1 MNQNQVPWR
10 ERISYG
16 LGDTASNLIF
26 QMTTLYL
33 MYFYTDVFGLNPGA
47 VATLFLV
54 ARVIDAIVEPFIG
67 VMIDRTQTRWGKCRP
82 YFLWLAVPFG
92 LTAVLMFLTPDVGD
106 TGKLVYAYITYTM
119 LGIMYSG
126 INLPLSAILP
136 SLTSDSNER
145 TVVNTVR
152 MVFAIFGV
160 ITVSAGTMP
169 LVNAFGGGNQSKGFI
184 VTMVLFSVI
193 AILLFLNMFANTKER
208 VKAIDEKPLP
218 MREGVKALKG
228 NIPWLIMLLLGLFLW
243 ITTSIQGQTS
253 IYYMTY
259 YLKKPEL
266 IPIVNS
272 IQLLMIVTMVFAPMA
287 VKRIGK
293 RNTIIIGSFV
303 SILGYIIAIIGG
315 NALSVPLLLTG
326 LLISGLGMGAGA
338 GLLFAMM
345 ADTVD
350 YGEWKSGVR
359 AQGLLYSASSFGV
372 KVGMGLGGALGGW
385 ILSMGGYVGNST
397 SQPDSALAAISFN
410 YLWAPIIG
418 QVIMIIL
425 LLFYRLD
432 KIQPIMLEDLQE
444 RRKQA
449 LIFLDEKE
457 RNIHENTH
465 TTAY

>member
-1 MNQNQVPWR
+1 MRRRGDGSMNENQMPWR

-47 VATLFLV
+47 VALVFLV

-67 VMIDRTQTRWGKCRP
+67 VMIDRTQTKWGKCRP
-82 YFLWLAVPFG
+82 YFLWLAVPFS
-92 LTAVLMFLTPDVGD
+92 LTAVLMFLTPDFGD
-106 TGKLVYAYITYTM
+106 TGKLVYAYISYTV

-136 SLTSDSNER
+136 SLTSNSNER
-145 TVVNTVR
+145 TVINTVR
-152 MVFAIFGV
+152 MIFAVIGV
-160 ITVSAGTMP
+160 VTVSAGTMP
-169 LVNAFGGGNQSKGFI
+169 LVKAFGGGDQAKGFL
-184 VTMVLFSVI
+184 VTMILFSSI
-193 AILLFLNMFANTKER
+193 ALLLFLNMFANTKER

-228 NIPWLIMLLLGLFLW
+228 NVPWLIMLLMSLFLW

-259 YLKKPEL
+259 YMKKPEL

-272 IQLLMIVTMVFAPMA
+272 MQLLMIFSMVIAPFV
-287 VKRIGK
+287 VKKIGK
-293 RNTIIIGSFV
+293 RNTIIMGSVV
-303 SILGYIIAIIGG
+303 SIIGYLIAITGG
-315 NALSVPLLLTG
+315 NALSVPVLLAG
-326 LLISGLGMGAGA
+326 LLISGLGMGVGA
-338 GLLFAMM
+338 GLIFAMM

-359 AQGLLYSASSFGV
+359 AQGLLYSAASFGV
-372 KVGMGLGGALGGW
+372 KVGMGLGGALGGV
-385 ILSMGGYVGNST
+385 ILSMGGYVANST
-397 SQPDSALAAISFN
+397 AQSESALAAISFN

-418 QVIMIIL
+418 QIIMITL

-432 KIQPIMLEDLQE
+432 KDQPVMMRELEE
-444 RRKQA
+444 RRNSSIA
-449 LIFLDEKE
+449 M
-457 RNIHENTH
+457 
-465 TTAY
+465 

>member
-1 MNQNQVPWR
+1 MNENQMPWR

-47 VATLFLV
+47 VAVVFLV

-67 VMIDRTQTRWGKCRP
+67 VMIDRTQTKWGKCRP
-82 YFLWLAVPFG
+82 YFLWLAVPFS
-92 LTAVLMFLTPDVGD
+92 LTAVLMFLTPDFGD
-106 TGKLVYAYITYTM
+106 TGKLVYAYISYTV

-136 SLTSDSNER
+136 SLTSNSNER
-145 TVVNTVR
+145 TVINTVR
-152 MVFAIFGV
+152 MMFAVIGV
-160 ITVSAGTMP
+160 VTVSAGTMP
-169 LVNAFGGGNQSKGFI
+169 LVKAFGGGDQAKGFL
-184 VTMVLFSVI
+184 VTMILFSSI
-193 AILLFLNMFANTKER
+193 ALLLFLNMFANTKER

-228 NIPWLIMLLLGLFLW
+228 NVPWLIMLLMSLFLW

-259 YLKKPEL
+259 YMKKPEL

-272 IQLLMIVTMVFAPMA
+272 MQLLMIFSMVIAPFV
-287 VKRIGK
+287 VKKIGK
-293 RNTIIIGSFV
+293 RNTIIMGSVV
-303 SILGYIIAIIGG
+303 SIIGYLIAITGG
-315 NALSVPLLLTG
+315 NALSVPVLLAG
-326 LLISGLGMGAGA
+326 LLISGLGMGVGA
-338 GLLFAMM
+338 GLIFAMM

-359 AQGLLYSASSFGV
+359 AQGLLYSAASFGV
-372 KVGMGLGGALGGW
+372 KVGMGLGGALGGV
-385 ILSMGGYVGNST
+385 ILSMGGYVANST
-397 SQPDSALAAISFN
+397 AQSESALAAISFN

-418 QVIMIIL
+418 QIIMITL

-432 KIQPIMLEDLQE
+432 KDQPVMMRELEE
-444 RRKQA
+444 RRNSSIA
-449 LIFLDEKE
+449 M
-457 RNIHENTH
+457 
-465 TTAY
+465 

>member
-1 MNQNQVPWR
+1 MSQIQVPWR

-33 MYFYTDVFGLNPGA
+33 MYFYTDVFGLNAAA

-54 ARVIDAIVEPFIG
+54 ARVIDAIAEPFIG
-67 VMIDRTQTRWGKCRP
+67 VMIDRTQTKWGKCRP

-92 LTAVLMFLTPDVGD
+92 ITAVLMFLTPDFGD
-106 TGKLVYAYITYTM
+106 TGKLIYAYITYTV
-119 LGIMYSG
+119 LGLMYSG

-152 MVFAIFGV
+152 MIFAVVGV

-169 LVNAFGGGNQSKGFI
+169 LVNAFGGGNQAKGFI
-184 VTMVLFSVI
+184 VTMVMFAVI
-193 AILLFLNMFANTKER
+193 AILLFLNMFVNTKER
-208 VKAIDEKPLP
+208 VHAIDEKPLP
-218 MREGVKALKG
+218 MRVGVKALKG
-228 NIPWLIMLLLGLFLW
+228 NTPWLIMLLMSLFLW
-243 ITTSIQGQTS
+243 ISSSIQGQTS

-259 YLKKPEL
+259 YIKKPEL
-266 IPIVNS
+266 IPVVNS
-272 IQLLMIVTMVFAPMA
+272 MQLLMIVSMVFAPMA
-287 VKRIGK
+287 VRKIGK
-293 RNTIIIGSFV
+293 RNTIIIGSV
-303 SILGYIIAIIGG
+303 ISIFGYIIAIIGG
-315 NALSVPLLLTG
+315 NSLSVPLLLSG
-326 LLISGLGMGAGA
+326 LLISGLGLGAGA
-338 GLLFAMM
+338 GLIFAMM

-359 AQGLLYSASSFGV
+359 AQGLLYSAASFGV

-385 ILSMGGYVGNST
+385 ILSMGGYVANS
-397 SQPDSALAAISFN
+397 SAQSESALAAISFN

-418 QVIMIIL
+418 QIIMIIL

-432 KIQPIMLEDLQE
+432 KIQPLMLKELQE
-444 RRKQA
+444 RRNQA
-449 LIFLDEKE
+449 
-457 RNIHENTH
+457 
-465 TTAY
+465 AA

>member
-1 MNQNQVPWR
+1 MNENQMPWR

-47 VATLFLV
+47 VAVVFLV
-54 ARVIDAIVEPFIG
+54 ARVIDAIAEPFIG
-67 VMIDRTQTRWGKCRP
+67 VMIDRTQTKWGKCRP
-82 YFLWLAVPFG
+82 YFLWLAVPFS
-92 LTAVLMFLTPDVGD
+92 LTAVLMFLTPDFGD
-106 TGKLVYAYITYTM
+106 TGKLVYAYISYTV

-136 SLTSDSNER
+136 SLTSNSNER
-145 TVVNTVR
+145 TVINTVR
-152 MVFAIFGV
+152 MIFAVIGV
-160 ITVSAGTMP
+160 VTVSAGTMP
-169 LVNAFGGGNQSKGFI
+169 LVKAFGGGDQAKGFL
-184 VTMVLFSVI
+184 VTMILFSSI
-193 AILLFLNMFANTKER
+193 ALLLFLNMFANTKER

-228 NIPWLIMLLLGLFLW
+228 NVPWLIMLLMSLFLW

-259 YLKKPEL
+259 YMKKPEL

-272 IQLLMIVTMVFAPMA
+272 MQLLMIFSMVIAPFI
-287 VKRIGK
+287 VKKIGK
-293 RNTIIIGSFV
+293 RNTIIIGSVV
-303 SILGYIIAIIGG
+303 SIIGYLIAITGG
-315 NALSVPLLLTG
+315 NALSVPVLLAG
-326 LLISGLGMGAGA
+326 LLISGLGMGVGA
-338 GLLFAMM
+338 GLIFAMM

-359 AQGLLYSASSFGV
+359 AQGLLYSAASFGV
-372 KVGMGLGGALGGW
+372 KVGMGLGGALGGL
-385 ILSMGGYVGNST
+385 ILSMGGYVANST
-397 SQPDSALAAISFN
+397 AQSESALAAISFN

-418 QVIMIIL
+418 QIIMITL

-432 KIQPIMLEDLQE
+432 KDQPVMIRELEE
-444 RRKQA
+444 RRNA
-449 LIFLDEKE
+449 SI
-457 RNIHENTH
+457 
-465 TTAY
+465 AM

>member
-1 MNQNQVPWR
+1 MNENQMPWR

-47 VATLFLV
+47 VAVVFLV

-67 VMIDRTQTRWGKCRP
+67 VMIDRTKTKWGKCRP
-82 YFLWLAVPFG
+82 YFLWLAVPFS
-92 LTAVLMFLTPDVGD
+92 LTAVLMFLTPDFGD
-106 TGKLVYAYITYTM
+106 TGKLVYAYISYTV

-136 SLTSDSNER
+136 SLTSNSNER
-145 TVVNTVR
+145 TVINTVR
-152 MVFAIFGV
+152 MIFAVIGV
-160 ITVSAGTMP
+160 VTVSAGTMP
-169 LVNAFGGGNQSKGFI
+169 LVKAFGGGDQAKGFL
-184 VTMVLFSVI
+184 VTMILFSSI
-193 AILLFLNMFANTKER
+193 ALLLFLNMFANTKER

-228 NIPWLIMLLLGLFLW
+228 NVPWLIMLLMSLFLW

-259 YLKKPEL
+259 YMKKPEL

-272 IQLLMIVTMVFAPMA
+272 MQLLMIFSMVIAPFV
-287 VKRIGK
+287 VKKIGK
-293 RNTIIIGSFV
+293 RNTIIMGSVV
-303 SILGYIIAIIGG
+303 SIIGYLIAITGG
-315 NALSVPLLLTG
+315 NALSVPVLLAG
-326 LLISGLGMGAGA
+326 LLISGLGMGVGA
-338 GLLFAMM
+338 GLIFAMM

-359 AQGLLYSASSFGV
+359 AQGLLYSAASFGV
-372 KVGMGLGGALGGW
+372 KVGMGLGGALGGV
-385 ILSMGGYVGNST
+385 ILSMGGYVANST
-397 SQPDSALAAISFN
+397 AQSESALAAISFN
-410 YLWAPIIG
+410 YLWAPIIC
-418 QVIMIIL
+418 QIIMITL

-432 KIQPIMLEDLQE
+432 KDQPVMIRELEE
-444 RRKQA
+444 RRNSSIA
-449 LIFLDEKE
+449 M
-457 RNIHENTH
+457 
-465 TTAY
+465 

>member
-1 MNQNQVPWR
+1 MNENQMPWR

-47 VATLFLV
+47 VAVVFLV
-54 ARVIDAIVEPFIG
+54 ARVIDAIAEPFIG
-67 VMIDRTQTRWGKCRP
+67 VMIDRTQTKWGKCRP
-82 YFLWLAVPFG
+82 YFLWLAVPFS
-92 LTAVLMFLTPDVGD
+92 LTAVLMFLTPDFGD
-106 TGKLVYAYITYTM
+106 TGKLVYAYISYTV

-136 SLTSDSNER
+136 SLTSNSNER
-145 TVVNTVR
+145 TVINTVR
-152 MVFAIFGV
+152 MMFAVIGV
-160 ITVSAGTMP
+160 VTVSAGTMP
-169 LVNAFGGGNQSKGFI
+169 LVKAFGGGDQAKGFL
-184 VTMVLFSVI
+184 VTMILFSSI
-193 AILLFLNMFANTKER
+193 ALLLFLNMFANTKER

-228 NIPWLIMLLLGLFLW
+228 NVPWLIMLLMSLFLW

-259 YLKKPEL
+259 YMKKPEL

-272 IQLLMIVTMVFAPMA
+272 MQLLMIFSMVIAPFI
-287 VKRIGK
+287 VKKIGK
-293 RNTIIIGSFV
+293 RNTIIIGSVV
-303 SILGYIIAIIGG
+303 SIIGYLIAITGG
-315 NALSVPLLLTG
+315 NALSVPVLLAG
-326 LLISGLGMGAGA
+326 LLISGLGMGVGA
-338 GLLFAMM
+338 GLIFAMM

-359 AQGLLYSASSFGV
+359 AQGLLYSAASFGV
-372 KVGMGLGGALGGW
+372 KVGMGLGGALGGV
-385 ILSMGGYVGNST
+385 ILSMGGYVANST
-397 SQPDSALAAISFN
+397 AQSESALAAISFN

-418 QVIMIIL
+418 QIIMITL

-432 KIQPIMLEDLQE
+432 KDQPVMMRELEE
-444 RRKQA
+444 RRNSSIA
-449 LIFLDEKE
+449 M
-457 RNIHENTH
+457 
-465 TTAY
+465 

>member
-1 MNQNQVPWR
+1 MNENQMPWR

-47 VATLFLV
+47 VAVIFLV

-67 VMIDRTQTRWGKCRP
+67 VMIDRTQTKWGKCRP
-82 YFLWLAVPFG
+82 YFLWLAVPFS
-92 LTAVLMFLTPDVGD
+92 LTAVLMFLTPDFGD
-106 TGKLVYAYITYTM
+106 TGKLVYAYISYTV

-136 SLTSDSNER
+136 SLTSNSNER
-145 TVVNTVR
+145 TVINTVR
-152 MVFAIFGV
+152 MIFAVIGV
-160 ITVSAGTMP
+160 VTVSAGTMP
-169 LVNAFGGGNQSKGFI
+169 LVKAFGGGDQAKGFL
-184 VTMVLFSVI
+184 VTMILFSSI
-193 AILLFLNMFANTKER
+193 ALLLFLNMFANTKER

-228 NIPWLIMLLLGLFLW
+228 NVPWLIMLLMSLFLW

-259 YLKKPEL
+259 YMKKPEL

-272 IQLLMIVTMVFAPMA
+272 MQLLMIFSMVIAPFV
-287 VKRIGK
+287 VKKIGK
-293 RNTIIIGSFV
+293 RNTIIMGSVV
-303 SILGYIIAIIGG
+303 SIIGYLIAITGG
-315 NALSVPLLLTG
+315 NALSVPVLLAG
-326 LLISGLGMGAGA
+326 LLISGLGMGVGA
-338 GLLFAMM
+338 GLIFAMM

-359 AQGLLYSASSFGV
+359 AQGLLYSAASFGV
-372 KVGMGLGGALGGW
+372 KVGMGLGGALGGV
-385 ILSMGGYVGNST
+385 ILSMGGYVANST
-397 SQPDSALAAISFN
+397 AQSESALAAISFN

-418 QVIMIIL
+418 QIIMITL

-432 KIQPIMLEDLQE
+432 KDQPVMMRELEE
-444 RRKQA
+444 RRNSSIA
-449 LIFLDEKE
+449 M
-457 RNIHENTH
+457 
-465 TTAY
+465 

>member
-1 MNQNQVPWR
+1 MNENQMPWR

-47 VATLFLV
+47 VAVVFLV

-67 VMIDRTQTRWGKCRP
+67 VMIDRTQTKWGKCRP
-82 YFLWLAVPFG
+82 YFLWLAVPFS
-92 LTAVLMFLTPDVGD
+92 LTAVLMFLTPDFGD
-106 TGKLVYAYITYTM
+106 TGKLVYAYISYTV

-136 SLTSDSNER
+136 SLTSNSNER
-145 TVVNTVR
+145 TVINTVR
-152 MVFAIFGV
+152 MMFAVIGV
-160 ITVSAGTMP
+160 VTVSAGTMP
-169 LVNAFGGGNQSKGFI
+169 LVKAFGGGDQAKGFL
-184 VTMVLFSVI
+184 VTMILFSSI
-193 AILLFLNMFANTKER
+193 ALLLFLNMFGNTKER

-228 NIPWLIMLLLGLFLW
+228 NVPWLIMLLLSLFLW

-259 YLKKPEL
+259 YMKKPEL

-272 IQLLMIVTMVFAPMA
+272 MQLLMILSMVIAPFI
-287 VKRIGK
+287 VKKIGK
-293 RNTIIIGSFV
+293 RNTIIIGSVV
-303 SILGYIIAIIGG
+303 SIIGYLIAITGG
-315 NALSVPLLLTG
+315 NALSVPVLLAG
-326 LLISGLGMGAGA
+326 LLVSGLGMGVGA
-338 GLLFAMM
+338 GLIFAMM

-359 AQGLLYSASSFGV
+359 AQGLLYSAASFGV
-372 KVGMGLGGALGGW
+372 KVGMGLGGALGGV
-385 ILSMGGYVGNST
+385 ILSMGGYVANST
-397 SQPDSALAAISFN
+397 AQSESALAAISFN

-418 QVIMIIL
+418 QIIMITL

-432 KIQPIMLEDLQE
+432 KDQPVMMRELEE
-444 RRKQA
+444 RRNSSIA
-449 LIFLDEKE
+449 M
-457 RNIHENTH
+457 
-465 TTAY
+465 

>member
-1 MNQNQVPWR
+1 MNENQMPWR

-47 VATLFLV
+47 VAVVFLV

-67 VMIDRTQTRWGKCRP
+67 VMIDRTQTKWGKCRP
-82 YFLWLAVPFG
+82 YFLWLAVPFS
-92 LTAVLMFLTPDVGD
+92 LTVVLMFLTPDFGD
-106 TGKLVYAYITYTM
+106 TGKLVYAYISYTV

-136 SLTSDSNER
+136 SLTSNSNER
-145 TVVNTVR
+145 TVINTVR
-152 MVFAIFGV
+152 MIFAVIGV
-160 ITVSAGTMP
+160 VTVSAGTMP
-169 LVNAFGGGNQSKGFI
+169 LVKAFGGGDQAKGFL
-184 VTMVLFSVI
+184 VTMILFSSI
-193 AILLFLNMFANTKER
+193 ALLLFLNMFANTKER

-228 NIPWLIMLLLGLFLW
+228 NVPWLIMLLMSLFLW

-259 YLKKPEL
+259 YMKKPEL

-272 IQLLMIVTMVFAPMA
+272 MQLLMIFSMVIAPFV
-287 VKRIGK
+287 VKKIGN
-293 RNTIIIGSFV
+293 RNTIIMGSVV
-303 SILGYIIAIIGG
+303 SILGYLIAITGG
-315 NALSVPLLLTG
+315 NSLSVPVLLAG
-326 LLISGLGMGAGA
+326 LLISGLGMGVGA
-338 GLLFAMM
+338 GLIFAMM

-359 AQGLLYSASSFGV
+359 AQGLLYSAASFGV
-372 KVGMGLGGALGGW
+372 KVGMGLGGALGGV
-385 ILSMGGYVGNST
+385 ILSMGGYVANST
-397 SQPDSALAAISFN
+397 AQPESALAAISFN

-418 QVIMIIL
+418 QIIMITL

-432 KIQPIMLEDLQE
+432 KDQPVMMRELEE
-444 RRKQA
+444 RRNSSIA
-449 LIFLDEKE
+449 NGCL
-457 RNIHENTH
+457 NI
-465 TTAY
+465 

>member
-1 MNQNQVPWR
+1 MNENQMPWR

-47 VATLFLV
+47 VAVVFLV

-67 VMIDRTQTRWGKCRP
+67 AMIDRTQTKWGKCRP
-82 YFLWLAVPFG
+82 YFLWLAVPFS
-92 LTAVLMFLTPDVGD
+92 LTAVLMFLTPDFGD
-106 TGKLVYAYITYTM
+106 TGKLVYAYISYTV

-136 SLTSDSNER
+136 SLTSNSNER
-145 TVVNTVR
+145 TVINTVR
-152 MVFAIFGV
+152 MIFAVIGV
-160 ITVSAGTMP
+160 VTVSAGTMP
-169 LVNAFGGGNQSKGFI
+169 LVKAFGGGDQAKGFL
-184 VTMVLFSVI
+184 VTMILFSSI
-193 AILLFLNMFANTKER
+193 ALLLFLNMFANTKER

-228 NIPWLIMLLLGLFLW
+228 NVPWLIMLLMSLFLW

-259 YLKKPEL
+259 YMKKPEL

-272 IQLLMIVTMVFAPMA
+272 MQLLMIFSMVIAPFV
-287 VKRIGK
+287 VKKIGK
-293 RNTIIIGSFV
+293 RNTIIMGSVV
-303 SILGYIIAIIGG
+303 SIIGYLIAITGG
-315 NALSVPLLLTG
+315 NALSVPVLLAG
-326 LLISGLGMGAGA
+326 LLISGLGMGVGA
-338 GLLFAMM
+338 GLIFAMM

-359 AQGLLYSASSFGV
+359 AQGLLYSAASFGV
-372 KVGMGLGGALGGW
+372 KVGMGLGGALGGV
-385 ILSMGGYVGNST
+385 ILSMGGYVANST
-397 SQPDSALAAISFN
+397 AQSESALDAISFN

-418 QVIMIIL
+418 QIIMITL

-432 KIQPIMLEDLQE
+432 KDQPVMMRELEE
-444 RRKQA
+444 RRNSSIA
-449 LIFLDEKE
+449 M
-457 RNIHENTH
+457 
-465 TTAY
+465 

>member
-1 MNQNQVPWR
+1 MNENQMPWR

-47 VATLFLV
+47 VALVFLV

-67 VMIDRTQTRWGKCRP
+67 VMIDRTQTKWGKCRP
-82 YFLWLAVPFG
+82 YFLWLAVPFS
-92 LTAVLMFLTPDVGD
+92 LTAVLMFLTPDFGD
-106 TGKLVYAYITYTM
+106 TGKLVYAYISYTV

-136 SLTSDSNER
+136 SLTSNSNER
-145 TVVNTVR
+145 TVINTVR
-152 MVFAIFGV
+152 MIFAVIGV
-160 ITVSAGTMP
+160 VTVSAGTMP
-169 LVNAFGGGNQSKGFI
+169 LVKAFGGGDQAKGFL
-184 VTMVLFSVI
+184 VTMILFSSI
-193 AILLFLNMFANTKER
+193 ALLLFLNMFANTKER

-228 NIPWLIMLLLGLFLW
+228 NVPWLIMLLMSLFLW

-259 YLKKPEL
+259 YMKKPEL

-272 IQLLMIVTMVFAPMA
+272 MQLLMIFSMVIAPFV
-287 VKRIGK
+287 VKKIGK
-293 RNTIIIGSFV
+293 RNTIIMGSVV
-303 SILGYIIAIIGG
+303 SIIGYLIAITGG
-315 NALSVPLLLTG
+315 NALSVPVLLAG
-326 LLISGLGMGAGA
+326 LLISGLGMGVGA
-338 GLLFAMM
+338 GLIFAMM

-359 AQGLLYSASSFGV
+359 AQGLLYSAASFGV
-372 KVGMGLGGALGGW
+372 KVGMGLGGALGGV
-385 ILSMGGYVGNST
+385 ILSMGGYVANST
-397 SQPDSALAAISFN
+397 AQSESALAAISFN

-418 QVIMIIL
+418 QIIMITL

-432 KIQPIMLEDLQE
+432 KDQPVMMRELEE
-444 RRKQA
+444 RRNSSIA
-449 LIFLDEKE
+449 M
-457 RNIHENTH
+457 
-465 TTAY
+465 

>member
-1 MNQNQVPWR
+1 MNENQMPWR

-47 VATLFLV
+47 VAVVFLV

-67 VMIDRTQTRWGKCRP
+67 VMIDRTQTKWGKCRP
-82 YFLWLAVPFG
+82 YFLWLAVPFS
-92 LTAVLMFLTPDVGD
+92 LTAVLMFLTPDFGD
-106 TGKLVYAYITYTM
+106 TGKLVYAYISYTV

-136 SLTSDSNER
+136 SLTSNSNER
-145 TVVNTVR
+145 TVINTVR
-152 MVFAIFGV
+152 MIFAVIGV
-160 ITVSAGTMP
+160 VTVSAGTMP
-169 LVNAFGGGNQSKGFI
+169 LVKAFGGGDQAKGFL
-184 VTMVLFSVI
+184 VTMILFSSI
-193 AILLFLNMFANTKER
+193 ALLLFLNMFANTKER

-228 NIPWLIMLLLGLFLW
+228 NVPWLIMLLMSLFLW

-259 YLKKPEL
+259 YMKKPEL

-272 IQLLMIVTMVFAPMA
+272 MQLLMIFSMVIAPFV
-287 VKRIGK
+287 VKKIGK
-293 RNTIIIGSFV
+293 RNTIIMGSVV
-303 SILGYIIAIIGG
+303 SIIGYLIAITGG
-315 NALSVPLLLTG
+315 NALSVPVLLAG
-326 LLISGLGMGAGA
+326 LLISGLGMGVGA
-338 GLLFAMM
+338 GLIFAMM

-359 AQGLLYSASSFGV
+359 AQGLLYSAASFGV
-372 KVGMGLGGALGGW
+372 KVGMGLGGALGGV
-385 ILSMGGYVGNST
+385 ILSMGGYVANST
-397 SQPDSALAAISFN
+397 AQSESALAAISFN

-418 QVIMIIL
+418 QIIMITL

-432 KIQPIMLEDLQE
+432 KDQPVMMRELDE
-444 RRKQA
+444 RRNSSIA
-449 LIFLDEKE
+449 M
-457 RNIHENTH
+457 
-465 TTAY
+465 

>member
-1 MNQNQVPWR
+1 MNENQMPWR

-47 VATLFLV
+47 VAVVFLV

-67 VMIDRTQTRWGKCRP
+67 VMIDRTQTKWGKCRP
-82 YFLWLAVPFG
+82 YFLWLAVPFS
-92 LTAVLMFLTPDVGD
+92 LTAVLMFLTPDFGD
-106 TGKLVYAYITYTM
+106 TGKLVYAYISYTV

-136 SLTSDSNER
+136 SLTSNSNER
-145 TVVNTVR
+145 TVINTVR
-152 MVFAIFGV
+152 MMFAVIGV
-160 ITVSAGTMP
+160 VTVSAGTMP
-169 LVNAFGGGNQSKGFI
+169 LVKAFGGGDQAKGFL
-184 VTMVLFSVI
+184 VTMILFSSI
-193 AILLFLNMFANTKER
+193 ALLLFLNMFANTKER

-228 NIPWLIMLLLGLFLW
+228 NVPWLIMLLLSLFLW

-259 YLKKPEL
+259 YMKKPEL

-272 IQLLMIVTMVFAPMA
+272 MQLLMILSMVIAPFI
-287 VKRIGK
+287 VKKIGK
-293 RNTIIIGSFV
+293 RNTIIIGSVV
-303 SILGYIIAIIGG
+303 SIIGYLIAITGG
-315 NALSVPLLLTG
+315 NALSVPVLLAG
-326 LLISGLGMGAGA
+326 LLVSGLGMGVGA
-338 GLLFAMM
+338 GLIFAMM

-359 AQGLLYSASSFGV
+359 AQGLLYSAASFGV
-372 KVGMGLGGALGGW
+372 KVGMGLGGALGGV
-385 ILSMGGYVGNST
+385 ILSMGGYVANST
-397 SQPDSALAAISFN
+397 AQSESALAAISFN

-418 QVIMIIL
+418 QIIMITL

-432 KIQPIMLEDLQE
+432 KDQPVMMRELEE
-444 RRKQA
+444 RRNSSIA
-449 LIFLDEKE
+449 M
-457 RNIHENTH
+457 
-465 TTAY
+465 

>member
-1 MNQNQVPWR
+1 MNENQMPWR

-47 VATLFLV
+47 VAVVFLV

-67 VMIDRTQTRWGKCRP
+67 VMIDRTQTKWGKCRP
-82 YFLWLAVPFG
+82 YFLWLAVPFS
-92 LTAVLMFLTPDVGD
+92 LTAVLMFLTPDFGD
-106 TGKLVYAYITYTM
+106 TGKLVYAYISYTV

-136 SLTSDSNER
+136 SLTSNSNER
-145 TVVNTVR
+145 TVINTVR
-152 MVFAIFGV
+152 MVFAVIGV
-160 ITVSAGTMP
+160 VTVSAGTMP
-169 LVNAFGGGNQSKGFI
+169 LVKAFGGGDQAKGFL
-184 VTMVLFSVI
+184 VTMILFSSI
-193 AILLFLNMFANTKER
+193 ALLLFLNMFANTKER

-228 NIPWLIMLLLGLFLW
+228 NVPWLIMLLMSLFLW

-259 YLKKPEL
+259 YMKKPEL

-272 IQLLMIVTMVFAPMA
+272 MQLLMIFSMVIAPFI
-287 VKRIGK
+287 VKKIGK
-293 RNTIIIGSFV
+293 RNTIIIGSVV
-303 SILGYIIAIIGG
+303 SIIGYLIAITGG
-315 NALSVPLLLTG
+315 NALSVPVLLTG
-326 LLISGLGMGAGA
+326 LLISGLGMGVGA
-338 GLLFAMM
+338 GLIFAMM

-359 AQGLLYSASSFGV
+359 AQGLLYSAASFGV
-372 KVGMGLGGALGGW
+372 KVGMGLGGALGGV
-385 ILSMGGYVGNST
+385 ILSMGGYVANST
-397 SQPDSALAAISFN
+397 AQSDSALAAISFN

-418 QVIMIIL
+418 QIIMITL

-432 KIQPIMLEDLQE
+432 KDQPVMMRELEE
-444 RRKQA
+444 RRN
-449 LIFLDEKE
+449 LSVGM
-457 RNIHENTH
+457 
-465 TTAY
+465 

>member
-1 MNQNQVPWR
+1 MNENQMPWR

-47 VATLFLV
+47 VAVVFLV

-67 VMIDRTQTRWGKCRP
+67 VMIDRTQTKWGKCRP
-82 YFLWLAVPFG
+82 YFLWLAVPFS
-92 LTAVLMFLTPDVGD
+92 LTAVLMFLTPDFGD
-106 TGKLVYAYITYTM
+106 TGKLVYAYISYTV

-136 SLTSDSNER
+136 SLTSNSNER
-145 TVVNTVR
+145 TVINTVR
-152 MVFAIFGV
+152 MIFAVIGV
-160 ITVSAGTMP
+160 VTVSAGTMP
-169 LVNAFGGGNQSKGFI
+169 LVKAFGGGDQAKGFL
-184 VTMVLFSVI
+184 VTMILFSSI
-193 AILLFLNMFANTKER
+193 ALLLFLNMFANTKER

-228 NIPWLIMLLLGLFLW
+228 NVPWLIMLLMSLFLW

-259 YLKKPEL
+259 YMKKPEL

-272 IQLLMIVTMVFAPMA
+272 MQLLMIFSMVIAPFV
-287 VKRIGK
+287 VKKIGK
-293 RNTIIIGSFV
+293 RNTIIMGSVV
-303 SILGYIIAIIGG
+303 SIIGYLIAITGG
-315 NALSVPLLLTG
+315 NALSVPVLLAG
-326 LLISGLGMGAGA
+326 LLISGLGMGVGA
-338 GLLFAMM
+338 GLIFAMM

-359 AQGLLYSASSFGV
+359 AQGLLYSAASFGV
-372 KVGMGLGGALGGW
+372 KVGMGLGGALGGV
-385 ILSMGGYVGNST
+385 ILSMGGYVANST
-397 SQPDSALAAISFN
+397 AQSESALAAISFN

-418 QVIMIIL
+418 QIIMITL

-432 KIQPIMLEDLQE
+432 KDQPVMMRELEE
-444 RRKQA
+444 RRNSSIA
-449 LIFLDEKE
+449 M
-457 RNIHENTH
+457 
-465 TTAY
+465 

>member
-1 MNQNQVPWR
+1 MNENQMPWR

-47 VATLFLV
+47 VAVVFLV

-67 VMIDRTQTRWGKCRP
+67 VMIDRTQTKWGKCRP
-82 YFLWLAVPFG
+82 YFLWLAVPFS
-92 LTAVLMFLTPDVGD
+92 LTAVLMFLTPDFGD
-106 TGKLVYAYITYTM
+106 TGKLVYAYISYTV

-136 SLTSDSNER
+136 SLTSNSNER
-145 TVVNTVR
+145 TVINTVR
-152 MVFAIFGV
+152 MIFAVIGV
-160 ITVSAGTMP
+160 VTVSAGTMP
-169 LVNAFGGGNQSKGFI
+169 LVKAFGGGDQAKGFL
-184 VTMVLFSVI
+184 VTMILFSSI
-193 AILLFLNMFANTKER
+193 ALLLFLNMFANTKER

-228 NIPWLIMLLLGLFLW
+228 NVPWLIMLLMSLFLW

-259 YLKKPEL
+259 YMKKPEL

-272 IQLLMIVTMVFAPMA
+272 MQLLMIFSMVIAPFV
-287 VKRIGK
+287 VKKIGK
-293 RNTIIIGSFV
+293 RNTIIMGSVISIIGY
-303 SILGYIIAIIGG
+303 LIAITGG
-315 NALSVPLLLTG
+315 NALSVPVLLAG
-326 LLISGLGMGAGA
+326 LLISGLGMGVGA
-338 GLLFAMM
+338 GLIFAMM

-359 AQGLLYSASSFGV
+359 AQGLLYSAASFGV
-372 KVGMGLGGALGGW
+372 KVGMGLGGALGGV
-385 ILSMGGYVGNST
+385 ILSMGGYVANST
-397 SQPDSALAAISFN
+397 AQSESALAAISFN

-418 QVIMIIL
+418 QIIMITL

-432 KIQPIMLEDLQE
+432 KDQPVMMRELEE
-444 RRKQA
+444 RRNSSIA
-449 LIFLDEKE
+449 M
-457 RNIHENTH
+457 
-465 TTAY
+465 

>member
-1 MNQNQVPWR
+1 MNENQMPWR

-47 VATLFLV
+47 VAVVFLV

-67 VMIDRTQTRWGKCRP
+67 VMIDRTQTKWGKCRP
-82 YFLWLAVPFG
+82 YFLWLAVPFS
-92 LTAVLMFLTPDVGD
+92 LTAVLMFLTPDFGD
-106 TGKLVYAYITYTM
+106 TGKLVYAYISYTV

-136 SLTSDSNER
+136 SLTSNSNER
-145 TVVNTVR
+145 TVINTVR
-152 MVFAIFGV
+152 MMFAVIGV
-160 ITVSAGTMP
+160 VTVSAGTMP
-169 LVNAFGGGNQSKGFI
+169 LVKAFGGGDQAKGFL
-184 VTMVLFSVI
+184 VTMILFSSI
-193 AILLFLNMFANTKER
+193 ALLLFLNMFANTKER

-228 NIPWLIMLLLGLFLW
+228 NVPWLIMLLMSLFLW

-259 YLKKPEL
+259 YMKKPEL

-272 IQLLMIVTMVFAPMA
+272 MQLLMIFSMVIAPFV
-287 VKRIGK
+287 VKKIGK
-293 RNTIIIGSFV
+293 RNTIIMGSVV
-303 SILGYIIAIIGG
+303 SIIGYLIAITGG
-315 NALSVPLLLTG
+315 NALSVPVLLAG
-326 LLISGLGMGAGA
+326 LLISGLGMGVGA
-338 GLLFAMM
+338 GLIFAMM

-359 AQGLLYSASSFGV
+359 AQGLLYSAASFGV
-372 KVGMGLGGALGGW
+372 KVGMGLGGALGGV
-385 ILSMGGYVGNST
+385 ILSMGGYVANST
-397 SQPDSALAAISFN
+397 AQSESALAAISFN

-418 QVIMIIL
+418 QIIMITL

-432 KIQPIMLEDLQE
+432 KDQPVMMRELEE
-444 RRKQA
+444 RRNSS
-449 LIFLDEKE
+449 I
-457 RNIHENTH
+457 TM
-465 TTAY
+465 

>member
-1 MNQNQVPWR
+1 MNENQMPWR

-47 VATLFLV
+47 VAVVFLV

-67 VMIDRTQTRWGKCRP
+67 VMIDRTQTKWGKCRP
-82 YFLWLAVPFG
+82 YFLWLAVPFS
-92 LTAVLMFLTPDVGD
+92 LTAVLMFLTPDFGD
-106 TGKLVYAYITYTM
+106 TGKLVYAYISYTV

-136 SLTSDSNER
+136 SLTSNSNER
-145 TVVNTVR
+145 TVINTVR
-152 MVFAIFGV
+152 MIFAVIGV
-160 ITVSAGTMP
+160 VTVSAGTMP
-169 LVNAFGGGNQSKGFI
+169 LVKAFGGGDQAKGFL
-184 VTMVLFSVI
+184 VTMILFSSI
-193 AILLFLNMFANTKER
+193 ALLLFLNMFANTKER

-228 NIPWLIMLLLGLFLW
+228 NVPWLIMLLMSLFLW

-259 YLKKPEL
+259 YMKKPEL

-272 IQLLMIVTMVFAPMA
+272 MQLLMIFSMVIAPYV
-287 VKRIGK
+287 VKKIGK
-293 RNTIIIGSFV
+293 RNTIIMGSVV
-303 SILGYIIAIIGG
+303 SIIGYLIAITGG
-315 NALSVPLLLTG
+315 NALSVPVLLAG
-326 LLISGLGMGAGA
+326 LLISGLGMGVGA
-338 GLLFAMM
+338 GLIFAMM

-359 AQGLLYSASSFGV
+359 AQGLLYSAASFGV
-372 KVGMGLGGALGGW
+372 KVGMGLGGALGGV
-385 ILSMGGYVGNST
+385 ILSMGGYVANST
-397 SQPDSALAAISFN
+397 AQSESALAAISFN

-418 QVIMIIL
+418 QIIMITL

-432 KIQPIMLEDLQE
+432 KDQPVMMRELEE
-444 RRKQA
+444 RRNSSIA
-449 LIFLDEKE
+449 M
-457 RNIHENTH
+457 
-465 TTAY
+465 

>member
-1 MNQNQVPWR
+1 MNENQMPWR

-47 VATLFLV
+47 VAVVFLV

-67 VMIDRTQTRWGKCRP
+67 VMIDRTQTKWGKCRP
-82 YFLWLAVPFG
+82 YFLWLAVPFS
-92 LTAVLMFLTPDVGD
+92 LTAVLMFLTPDFGD
-106 TGKLVYAYITYTM
+106 TGKLVYAYISYTV

-136 SLTSDSNER
+136 SLTSNSNER
-145 TVVNTVR
+145 TVINTVR
-152 MVFAIFGV
+152 MIFAVIGV
-160 ITVSAGTMP
+160 VTVSAGTMP
-169 LVNAFGGGNQSKGFI
+169 LVKAFGGGDQAKGFL
-184 VTMVLFSVI
+184 VTMILFSSI
-193 AILLFLNMFANTKER
+193 ALLLFLNMFANTKER

-228 NIPWLIMLLLGLFLW
+228 NVPWLIMLLMSLFLW

-259 YLKKPEL
+259 YMKKPEL

-272 IQLLMIVTMVFAPMA
+272 MQLLMIFSMVIAPFV
-287 VKRIGK
+287 VKKIGK
-293 RNTIIIGSFV
+293 RNTIIMGSVV
-303 SILGYIIAIIGG
+303 SIIGYLIAITGG
-315 NALSVPLLLTG
+315 NALSIPVLLAG
-326 LLISGLGMGAGA
+326 LLISGLGMGVGA
-338 GLLFAMM
+338 GLIFAMM

-359 AQGLLYSASSFGV
+359 AQGLLYSAASFGV
-372 KVGMGLGGALGGW
+372 KVGMGLGGALGGV
-385 ILSMGGYVGNST
+385 ILSMGGYVANST
-397 SQPDSALAAISFN
+397 AQSESALAAISFN

-418 QVIMIIL
+418 QIIMITL

-432 KIQPIMLEDLQE
+432 KDQPVMMRELEE
-444 RRKQA
+444 RRNSSIA
-449 LIFLDEKE
+449 M
-457 RNIHENTH
+457 
-465 TTAY
+465 

>member
-1 MNQNQVPWR
+1 MNENQMPWR

-47 VATLFLV
+47 VAVVFLV

-67 VMIDRTQTRWGKCRP
+67 VMIDRTQTKWGKCRP
-82 YFLWLAVPFG
+82 YFLWLAVPFS
-92 LTAVLMFLTPDVGD
+92 LTAVLMFLTPDFGD
-106 TGKLVYAYITYTM
+106 TGKLVYAYISYTV

-136 SLTSDSNER
+136 SLTSNSNER
-145 TVVNTVR
+145 TVINTVR
-152 MVFAIFGV
+152 MIFAVIGV
-160 ITVSAGTMP
+160 VTVSAGTMP
-169 LVNAFGGGNQSKGFI
+169 LVKAFGGGDQAKGFL
-184 VTMVLFSVI
+184 VTMILFSSI
-193 AILLFLNMFANTKER
+193 ALLLFLNMFANTKER

-228 NIPWLIMLLLGLFLW
+228 NVPWLIMLLMSLFLW

-259 YLKKPEL
+259 YMKKPEL

-272 IQLLMIVTMVFAPMA
+272 MQLLMIFSMVIAPFV
-287 VKRIGK
+287 VKKIGK
-293 RNTIIIGSFV
+293 RNTIIMGSVV
-303 SILGYIIAIIGG
+303 SIIGYLIAITGG
-315 NALSVPLLLTG
+315 NALSVPVLLAG
-326 LLISGLGMGAGA
+326 LLISGLGMGVGA
-338 GLLFAMM
+338 GLIFAMM

-359 AQGLLYSASSFGV
+359 AQGLLYSAASFGV
-372 KVGMGLGGALGGW
+372 KVGMGLGGALGGV
-385 ILSMGGYVGNST
+385 ILSMGGYVAKST
-397 SQPDSALAAISFN
+397 AQSESALAAISFN

-418 QVIMIIL
+418 QIIMITL

-432 KIQPIMLEDLQE
+432 KDQPVMMRELEE
-444 RRKQA
+444 RRNSSIA
-449 LIFLDEKE
+449 M
-457 RNIHENTH
+457 
-465 TTAY
+465 

>member
-1 MNQNQVPWR
+1 MNENQMPWR

-33 MYFYTDVFGLNPGA
+33 MYFYTDVFGLNPGSVA
-47 VATLFLV
+47 VVFLV

-67 VMIDRTQTRWGKCRP
+67 VMIDRTQTKWGKCRP
-82 YFLWLAVPFG
+82 YFLWLAVPFS
-92 LTAVLMFLTPDVGD
+92 LTAVLMFLTPDFGD
-106 TGKLVYAYITYTM
+106 TGKLVYAYISYTV

-136 SLTSDSNER
+136 SLTSNSNER
-145 TVVNTVR
+145 TVINTVR
-152 MVFAIFGV
+152 MIFAVIGV
-160 ITVSAGTMP
+160 VTVSAGTMP
-169 LVNAFGGGNQSKGFI
+169 LVKAFGGGDQAKGFL
-184 VTMVLFSVI
+184 VTMILFSSI
-193 AILLFLNMFANTKER
+193 ALLLFLNMFANTKER

-228 NIPWLIMLLLGLFLW
+228 NVPWLIMLLMSLFLW

-259 YLKKPEL
+259 YMKKPEL

-272 IQLLMIVTMVFAPMA
+272 MQLLMIFSMVIAPFV
-287 VKRIGK
+287 VKKIGK
-293 RNTIIIGSFV
+293 RNTIIMGSVV
-303 SILGYIIAIIGG
+303 SIIGYLIAITGG
-315 NALSVPLLLTG
+315 NALSVPVLLAG
-326 LLISGLGMGAGA
+326 LLISGLGMGVGA
-338 GLLFAMM
+338 GLIFAMM

-359 AQGLLYSASSFGV
+359 AQGLLYSAASFGV
-372 KVGMGLGGALGGW
+372 KVGMGLGGALGGV
-385 ILSMGGYVGNST
+385 ILSMGGYVANST
-397 SQPDSALAAISFN
+397 AQSESALAAISFN

-418 QVIMIIL
+418 QIIMITL

-432 KIQPIMLEDLQE
+432 KDQPVMMRELEE
-444 RRKQA
+444 RRNSSIA
-449 LIFLDEKE
+449 M
-457 RNIHENTH
+457 
-465 TTAY
+465 